1 MSCMVFADA
10 VTDKDPWK
18 PIRPFADGFNER
30 RKRVVPSVTSYI
42 SASSSRQVTNPCAC
56 EYGEG
61 AAVVLR
67 PAEPYKGTGRTMVTD
82 SAFGSYKKKTST
94 SGSIRLHLVG
104 RSQHFRVQQ
113 ITTNKLCIVLA
124 DESQNQLYP
133 TEERHCL
140 ELMPFGHVTVWFN
153 EMG

>member
-1 MSCMVFADA
+1 CVD
-10 VTDKDPWK
+10 DKDPWK
-18 PIRPFADGFNER
+18 HIRPLADGFIQQQ
-30 RKRVVPSVTSYI
+30 KRVVPSVTSYI

-61 AAVVLR
+61 AEVVLR

-104 RSQHFRVQQ
+104 RSQHFRVQL
-113 ITTNKLCIVLA
+113 ITTNKCMHCVGLI
-124 DESQNQLYP
+124 ESQNQLYP

-140 ELMPFGHVTVWFN
+140 ELMPFGHVTV
-153 EMG
+153 